1 MGIISGPCNLGGVE
15 MSELTGTCARCGRA
29 LKDPL
34 SIKRSFGPVCFEKV
48 GGNVFESDMDA
59 SAEEW
64 AERERLLQNG
74 GEIDYG
80 SNWKYRM
87 ADGRVF
93 SMRVSVRANG
103 DDYEAYGRISA
114 YRFLPGKECKGVYVE
129 AGPMYTAL
137 ADKRGQAGGARSS
150 LCHG

>member
-1 MGIISGPCNLGGVE
+1 MG
-15 MSELTGTCARCGRA
+15 ELTGTCARCGRI

-80 SNWKYRM
+80 SNWKYRVT
-87 ADGRVF
+87 DGQVI
-93 SMRVSVRANG
+93 SMMVSVRANG
-103 DDYEAYGRISA
+103 DNYEAYGNISA
-114 YRFLPGKECKGVYVE
+114 YRILPGKECKGVFEEQEVLFARDADIKAVVKAAIE
-129 AGPMYTAL
+129 AGPICTAL
-137 ADKRGQAGGARSS
+137 AERK
-150 LCHG
+150 